1 MGFILTILYVFL
13 TIISPDQFG
22 PEWANYHVLTIL
34 GGAIAIASIPNVII
48 YGRLRSS
55 LQTLL
60 LVGFILA
67 IGLSRITNGWY
78 GGAIQSW
85 LVFLPGAAVF
95 FFIVANVTTIR
106 RLEIMTWTVSAACL
120 FVVIEGLCAYYGG
133 FYSNTFVLQRGLFD
147 YDEFVGQFS
156 QLRGAGYLNDPN
168 DFAQMLLITLPL
180 LFFAWRRNDR
190 RFNLKWVILPVA
202 LLLWAIYLTHSRG
215 ALIGLA
221 AIALIEIRKR
231 VPISVSVAL
240 VAFFVAALLALNFSA
255 GRGISIAQGIDR
267 LDLWSEGLQLFKRA
281 PWFGIGFGAFRDF
294 SDITAHNS
302 LVLCLAELGVA
313 GSVLWVALLVTTTM
327 GLNSML
333 KIKSQDKPAG
343 PIEARSPAAR
353 MMLIRQQN
361 RGRNKIKT
369 GSLAARASKAEAIS
383 RVPEQWVS
391 AMRLSFIS
399 FMTTSWFLSRTYS
412 PTMYLILGLATAT
425 LALQKPIVEKLK
437 VRRWVFVTLTTEA
450 LAIALIY
457 GIVRLRWAIPI

>member
-1 MGFILTILYVFL
+1 M
-13 TIISPDQFG
+13 
-22 PEWANYHVLTIL
+22 
-34 GGAIAIASIPNVII
+34 
-48 YGRLRSS
+48 
-55 LQTLL
+55 
-60 LVGFILA
+60 
-67 IGLSRITNGWY
+67 
-78 GGAIQSW
+78 
-85 LVFLPGAAVF
+85 
-95 FFIVANVTTIR
+95 
-106 RLEIMTWTVSAACL
+106 
-120 FVVIEGLCAYYGG
+120 
-133 FYSNTFVLQRGLFD
+133 
-147 YDEFVGQFS
+147 
-156 QLRGAGYLNDPN
+156 
-168 DFAQMLLITLPL
+168 
-180 LFFAWRRNDR
+180 
-190 RFNLKWVILPVA
+190 
-202 LLLWAIYLTHSRG
+202 
-215 ALIGLA
+215 
-221 AIALIEIRKR
+221 
-231 VPISVSVAL
+231 
-240 VAFFVAALLALNFSA
+240 
-255 GRGISIAQGIDR
+255 AQGIDR

-333 KIKSQDKPAG
+333 KIKSQDKPAR

-369 GSLAARASKAEAIS
+369 GFLAARANNAEAIS
-383 RVPEQWVS
+383 PVPEHWVS
-391 AMRLSFIS
+391 AIRLSFIS